1 MAIITKQI
9 TEAVAK
15 VSSLQDEWT
24 SFQHRMVQA
33 RGNAFT
39 PLLVPYSKVTKQFSL
54 CSRVWPFH
62 GKQGVNL
69 TADYRDEDVDKLT
82 LRLSFLGENIF
93 RPRHHEIISE
103 RNT

>member
-1 MAIITKQI
+1 MDQVLFSTGRLKHI
-9 TEAVAK
+9 
-15 VSSLQDEWT
+15 
-24 SFQHRMVQA
+24 
-33 RGNAFT
+33 GNAFT
-39 PLLVPYSKVTKQFSL
+39 LLLLAPYSKVTKQFSL

-93 RPRHHEIISE
+93 RQTP
-103 RNT
+103 